1 MYLSIAIIIYLLLMA
16 ILWSTQGLFSS
27 FIHLVVVIV
36 AGVLAFSFWE
46 LVAVSLIMP
55 WAPHMAWGVGLLVP
69 FTVLVLAIRVLTD
82 TVVPSN
88 VKMPGIVDTILGG
101 AVGVVSGTLTA
112 GVVIIGLGFLP
123 LDAELLGY
131 QPYAYNADGTV
142 TQTDQ
147 ELWVEAD
154 RYADDFFQT
163 LSAGAMSSGRPMALY
178 QPGLREQSGLYRLRY
193 DPNASLVATP
203 GTVEVERLVVSAL
216 PVEGVPA
223 GVVGVLPGLEEGQQQ
238 QLVLVDLKVTKGSGT
253 FDRDATLRMP
263 PTQVRLLAG
272 QRGVRE
278 SSYVAPIAFAR
289 LENPETGE
297 RVLYPVTDD
306 RISADSALPDQN
318 LTWAFVIGERDVAK
332 YLMVRN
338 LRLDLPQQEDG
349 PEQLAG
355 LLGLPK
361 VEAVVESVD
370 AINTGSAEAGN
381 RTGVRAGHA
390 ADIAEVTNRL
400 PRAISRNNSAGL
412 TMTSDGDET
421 FVQSGESEVARPSVS
436 LSGRSRVDAFY
447 LPDHLGMV
455 RVLLEE
461 DQAVS
466 ILGRARASA
475 ASLQGVWIKDDR
487 GNIFQPFAYV
497 LLKGD
502 GTQLIKA
509 DPEFPIRSA
518 RQLPLNQL
526 GDDDELY
533 LYFQVAKG
541 TRIATY
547 HIGNSTTQD
556 LDLLVE

>member
-46 LVAVSLIMP
+46 LVAVSLLMP

-88 VKMPGIVDTILGG
+88 VKMPGIVDTIFGG

-154 RYADDFFQT
+154 RYADEFFMT
-163 LSAGAMSSGRPMALY
+163 LSAGAMSSGRPMAMY

-203 GTVEVERLVVSAL
+203 GTVEVERLVVSVL

-223 GVVGVLPGLEEGQQQ
+223 EVVGVLPGLGEGQQQ

-421 FVQSGESEVARPSVS
+421 FIQSGESEVARPSVS
-436 LSGRSRVDAFY
+436 LSGRSRVDSFY

-526 GDDDELY
+526 GDDDALY